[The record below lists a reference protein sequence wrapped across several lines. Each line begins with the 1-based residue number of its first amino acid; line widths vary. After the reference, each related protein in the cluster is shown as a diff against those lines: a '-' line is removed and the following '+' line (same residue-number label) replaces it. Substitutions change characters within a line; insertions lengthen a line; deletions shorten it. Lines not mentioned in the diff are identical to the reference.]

1 MTQFFSFSLTV
12 WIFSLFLS
20 GPALA
25 DFSVPRMS
33 APVVDQADL
42 ISEGV
47 EQQLNSALRYVHDHS
62 ETQVA
67 VLTLATLGELSIEQV
82 SIQVAEKWKLGS
94 EKSDKGV
101 LVLVAPKERRMRIEV
116 GQGLEGDLPDA
127 ISKRIIDQVMTPLFR
142 SGDPERGIVLGVLN
156 ILKRTNP
163 DLDLQQFFGA
173 QKLSNLAQPKNE
185 SSPLSRIVIFV
196 VMALLL
202 LLFIR
207 HPFLFLLFL
216 SGAGRGGGGGFG
228 GGSGRGGS
236 WSGGGGGFSGGGSSG
251 SW

>member
-1 MTQFFSFSLTV
+1 MTQFFSVSLTI
-12 WIFSLFLS
+12 WIFSLFVS
-20 GPALA
+20 VPALA

-33 APVVDQADL
+33 APVVDQAGL
-42 ISEGV
+42 ISEVV
-47 EQQLNSALRYVHDHS
+47 EQQLNSALHYVRDHS
-62 ETQVA
+62 ETQVG
-67 VLTLATLGELSIEQV
+67 VLTLASLEGLSIEQA
-82 SIQVAEKWKLGS
+82 SIQVAESWKLGS
-94 EKSDKGV
+94 EKSDKGI

-127 ISKRIIDQVMTPLFR
+127 IAKRIIDQVMTPLFR
-142 SGDPERGIVLGVLN
+142 SGDPERGVLLGVLN

-163 DLDLQQFFGA
+163 ELDLLQFFDS
-173 QKLSNLAQPKNE
+173 QKISNPPQSQKE
-185 SSPLSRIVIFV
+185 SSLFSRIIFFV
-196 VMALLL
+196 VMALLI

-207 HPFLFLLFL
+207 HPFLFLLLL

-228 GGSGRGGS
+228 GGRGRGG

>member
-1 MTQFFSFSLTV
+1 
-12 WIFSLFLS
+12 
-20 GPALA
+20 
-25 DFSVPRMS
+25 
-33 APVVDQADL
+33 
-42 ISEGV
+42 
-47 EQQLNSALRYVHDHS
+47 
-62 ETQVA
+62 VA

>member
-1 MTQFFSFSLTV
+1 MTQIFGISLTV
-12 WIFSLFLS
+12 WIFSLFFS

-25 DFSVPRMS
+25 DFSVPPMN
-33 APVVDQADL
+33 APVLDQADL

-47 EQQLNSALRYVHDHS
+47 EQQLNSALHYVHDHS
-62 ETQVA
+62 ETQLA
-67 VLTLATLGELSIEQV
+67 VLTVASLEDLSIEQA
-82 SIQVAEKWKLGS
+82 SIQVADQWKLGTG
-94 EKSDKGV
+94 KSDKGI

-127 ISKRIIDQVMTPLFR
+127 IAKRIIDQVMTPLFR
-142 SGDPERGIVLGVLN
+142 SGDPERGILLGVLN

-163 DLDLQQFFGA
+163 DIDLQQFFGA
-173 QKLSNLAQPKNE
+173 QKLSNPTQPQKEN
-185 SSPLSRIVIFV
+185 SPLSRMAIFV

-207 HPFLFLLFL
+207 HPFLFLLLL
-216 SGAGRGGGGGFG
+216 SGGGRGGGGGFG
-228 GGSGRGGS
+228 GGSSRGGS

>member
-1 MTQFFSFSLTV
+1 MTQLFSLSL
-12 WIFSLFLS
+12 IICILPLFLS
-20 GPALA
+20 GPAFA

-33 APVVDQADL
+33 APVVDQAAL
-42 ISEGV
+42 ISEVV
-47 EQQLNSALRYVHDHS
+47 EQQLNSALRYVHEHS
-62 ETQVA
+62 ETQVG
-67 VLTLATLGELSIEQV
+67 VLTLASLGDLSIEQV
-82 SIQVAEKWKLGS
+82 SIQVAEQWKLGS
-94 EKSDKGV
+94 EKSDKGI

-127 ISKRIIDQVMTPLFR
+127 IAKRIVDQVMTPLFR
-142 SGDPERGIVLGVLN
+142 SGDPERGILLGVLN

-173 QKLSNLAQPKNE
+173 QKLSNPTQPKNE
-185 SSPLSRIVIFV
+185 SSPFSRIVVFV

-207 HPFLFLLFL
+207 HPFLFLLLL

-228 GGSGRGGS
+228 GGRSRGGG